1 MARPGEEQAAAGGV
15 TGQPVPPRWSLRSR
29 QEGTREP
36 GSGAEPWS
44 KGDRARTGLALLG
57 HTWDTNHRCHTD
69 LQRMSWQGQRACVG
83 QEWLDKEKT
92 SQEEKLELLER
103 LRELE
108 RGSRSLLQQRLRVL
122 QRLHGLLQRDKAET
136 LRQLR
141 EALEQGRAGRR
152 ILREH
157 LPSRPRDPAVPG
169 RAGGSPG
176 LGTPPR
182 PSSAV
187 GPGPSP
193 AALGSSLPSPSRA
206 LIALRRLRQ
215 QIQRRLGQWQRLE
228 RALGAAGHRQEDGEQ
243 RQQPEKVPAP
253 GAPREPLVQGQREHP
268 HPSLA
273 LSSRG
278 LLQQLQQHFQELQL
292 EKTRDTG
299 SPTALGDNRAPER
312 SPGASPGWGLPL
324 CHRPSADPR
333 KGRGAELH
341 HGAEFPVGT
350 ALRQVPPAPP
360 HGTSDPR
367 VTVGS

>member
-1 MARPGEEQAAAGGV
+1 MGVKAGV
-15 TGQPVPPRWSLRSR
+15 VPPWPG
-29 QEGTREP
+29 GTWTLPVGRALQEP
-36 GSGAEPWS
+36 GV
-44 KGDRARTGLALLG
+44 ALGSQRVTLLL
-57 HTWDTNHRCHTD
+57 
-69 LQRMSWQGQRACVG
+69 LQ
-83 QEWLDKEKT
+83 
-92 SQEEKLELLER
+92 R

-141 EALEQGRAGRR
+141 EALEQDRAGRSV
-152 ILREH
+152 LREH
-157 LPSRPRDPAVPG
+157 LPSRPRDAAVPG
-169 RAGGSPG
+169 RAGGSRA

-193 AALGSSLPSPSRA
+193 AALGWVPGAAQGDGGVPLVRASLPPCPRSSSLPSPSRA
-206 LIALRRLRQ
+206 LRVLRRLRQ
-215 QIQRRLGQWQRLE
+215 QIQRRLGQWQRLQG
-228 RALGAAGHRQEDGEQ
+228 ALGAAGHRQEDEEQ

-268 HPSLA
+268 NPSLS

-299 SPTALGDNRAPER
+299 SPTALGDNWAPER
-312 SPGASPGWGLPL
+312 RPGASPGWGLPL

-333 KGRGAELH
+333 KGGGAELH
-341 HGAEFPVGT
+341 HGAQFPVGT

>member
-92 SQEEKLELLER
+92 SQEEKLELLELIPALPQPR
-103 LRELE
+103 PHCPAAAPAANPAAPRAVAEAGE
-108 RGSRSLLQQRLRVL
+108 SPGSRRTQAGGDS
-122 QRLHGLLQRDKAET
+122 G
-136 LRQLR
+136 
-141 EALEQGRAGRR
+141 AGRKDTEPMTASAPF
-152 ILREH
+152 LT
-157 LPSRPRDPAVPG
+157 PG
-169 RAGGSPG
+169 AFPLGASPG
-176 LGTPPR
+176 SVPE
-182 PSSAV
+182 
-187 GPGPSP
+187 
-193 AALGSSLPSPSRA
+193 
-206 LIALRRLRQ
+206 Q
-215 QIQRRLGQWQRLE
+215 
-228 RALGAAGHRQEDGEQ
+228 DGEQ

>member
-141 EALEQGRAGRR
+141 EALEQLIPALPQPRPHCPAAAPAANPAAPRAVAEAGESPGSRRTQAGGDSGAGRKDTEPMTASAPF
-152 ILREH
+152 LT
-157 LPSRPRDPAVPG
+157 PG
-169 RAGGSPG
+169 AFPLGASPG
-176 LGTPPR
+176 SVPE
-182 PSSAV
+182 
-187 GPGPSP
+187 
-193 AALGSSLPSPSRA
+193 
-206 LIALRRLRQ
+206 Q
-215 QIQRRLGQWQRLE
+215 
-228 RALGAAGHRQEDGEQ
+228 DGEQ